1 MPFQPGNQ
9 WWKMRETHGRP
20 GIFKTADDLREA
32 IESYFQW
39 NEDNPLYE
47 DNVSFYQGVPT
58 HEKLEKV
65 RALTIEGLCLH
76 IGINRQTWAN
86 WRNDSEKPDDFIG
99 VIDWAENVMRYQKF
113 TNAAAGLLNANIISR
128 DLGLADKQDMTSSDG
143 SMSQKPT
150 TIQLVAPDDSRSD
163 PDTA

>member
-1 MPFQPGNQ
+1 MPFEPGNQ
-9 WWKMRETHGRP
+9 WWKMRATHGRP
-20 GIFKTADDLREA
+20 GMFKTADDLREA

-47 DNVSFYQGVPT
+47 DIVSFYQGTPT

-76 IGINRQTWAN
+76 IGISRQTWVN
-86 WRNDSEKPDDFIG
+86 WRNDSEKQDDFIG

-113 TNAAAGLLNANIISR
+113 TNAAAGRLNANIISR

-143 SMSQKPT
+143 SMTPKEPRT
-150 TIQLVAPDDSRSD
+150 LDDFYAPDPKPES
-163 PDTA
+163 